1 MEQYGRWANLWKISL
16 SKKSLSLVLEVDVSH
31 SRCNSSSHLQ
41 ITNSWHKWGLVTEAR
56 DGLASDVEQYARE
69 IEEFER
75 WCNVIGSGSESE
87 TGCAF
92 GALWSWRPFYSA
104 AECTAKEAF
113 QHAGP
118 NIIFASGCPFR
129 DVDLGGRVGH
139 SNQGNNMYFPGIG
152 LGTLMAGAHHI
163 SDGMVHAAAE
173 ELAAIM
179 TPEQLQEGIIFPP
192 VSRIREI
199 TARVAAAIVK
209 EEVKEDIAQGYKE
222 TDIKELKRIVQDDSE
237 LMKYIEGHMWMPG
250 VRR

>member
-1 MEQYGRWANLWKISL
+1 M
-16 SKKSLSLVLEVDVSH
+16 
-31 SRCNSSSHLQ
+31 
-41 ITNSWHKWGLVTEAR
+41 TEAR

-163 SDGMVHAAAE
+163 SDG
-173 ELAAIM
+173 
-179 TPEQLQEGIIFPP
+179 LQQ
-192 VSRIREI
+192 S
-199 TARVAAAIVK
+199 
-209 EEVKEDIAQGYKE
+209 
-222 TDIKELKRIVQDDSE
+222 
-237 LMKYIEGHMWMPG
+237 
-250 VRR
+250 